1 MKPEILE
8 QKCAWMRQR
17 QQLKKLRHNPS
28 HASEFDSPFDVDLT
42 DPAPGRSPRGRKPST
57 CACGV
62 CPKCRSRAAT
72 AKSRYFQ
79 AREVNEVKA
88 GYKTARFTKEE
99 DEILKKVYQNIKH
112 ENNAAKKAR
121 KLFPDRTPSHLF
133 RRAAELGLIRRRER
147 YRWTEEELRVVE
159 ASSHL
164 SLETIQ
170 RRLEGVTP
178 LGFKRTRS
186 AIAGQ
191 IHANRFRTNLQGLNF
206 NQLSEALGISIDTLR
221 RYLAQKMIR
230 GKKIPSID
238 QHKDKEIEGREG
250 LLWFFPNYEVLMF
263 ILRYP
268 GLVDLRR
275 VNQSW
280 FMSLMEWGSRFEPE
294 TGRSRHRKPLELK
307 V

>member
-1 MKPEILE
+1 MKSETLE
-8 QKCAWMRQR
+8 QKCAWMRQQ
-17 QQLKKLRHNPS
+17 QQLKKLRRSPKS
-28 HASEFDSPFDVDLT
+28 VIESDSPFEIDLT
-42 DPAPGRSPRGRKPST
+42 DPGPRSPRGRKPST
-57 CACGV
+57 CNCGV
-62 CPKCRSRAAT
+62 CSKCRSRAAT

-79 AREVNEVKA
+79 AREVNEIKA
-88 GYKTARFTKEE
+88 GYKTERFTKEE
-99 DEILKKVYQNIKH
+99 DEILKKIYHDIKH

-121 KLFPDRTPSHLF
+121 KVFPSRTPSQLF
-133 RRAAELGLIRRRER
+133 RRAAELGLISRRER
-147 YRWTEEELRVVE
+147 FRWTEEELRVVE

-186 AIAGQ
+186 AIAHQ

-206 NQLSEALGISIDTLR
+206 ERLSEALGISIDTLR
-221 RYLAQKMIR
+221 RYVSQKLIR

-238 QHKDKEIEGREG
+238 QHKNREECDG
-250 LLWFFPNYEVLMF
+250 VIWFFPNYEVLMF

-268 GLVDLRR
+268 GLIDLRR

-294 TGRSRHRKPLELK
+294 TGKTRYRKPLELK
-307 V
+307 I